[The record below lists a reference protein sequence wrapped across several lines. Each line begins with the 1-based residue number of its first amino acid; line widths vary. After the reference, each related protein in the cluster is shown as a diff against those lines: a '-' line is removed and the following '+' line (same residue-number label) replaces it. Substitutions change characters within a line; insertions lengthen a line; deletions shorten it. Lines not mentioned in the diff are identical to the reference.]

1 MDTHKKF
8 ITTILT
14 IMILFISSIPAHS
27 SNRINS
33 SITDYSINTTN
44 VYGYIIQVNSSQNNT
59 VQKEIACLVNQ
70 LFEDNAT
77 VCWLKSDMTLLAKG
91 LNDSDPVEPMVF
103 ERGSFIVGYT
113 GNHSIDVNITCTIF
127 NYCLTYNCPVYK
139 LMESILDLEAYV
151 LKKPR
156 VAIYDGKAVNQYS
169 YYRSLEEAGFRHVFF
184 ITKDDILKDLTN
196 DNYDIIMW
204 GGQAGQFSDVI
215 NDNFNEKGME
225 VNNKINSFVKS
236 GGGYIGSCYGAYKAS
251 SETRLIPGLPMGY
264 FGFKINDKYKVHLI
278 DDPVFRALPG
288 GCGYTCDGLYGSDT
302 TNGLSVRIVNPD
314 CPVSFGLPEII
325 PKNEYI
331 GGPMFLKKIFGN
343 SNTESLAVIE
353 KVDLEQWNKDAM
365 MSYIFPV
372 WRITPE
378 WQKDRIVKRW
388 VDFSIGKALWVTA
401 NYGKGKVVAF
411 GSHPEFYGFENDR
424 NPQRVI
430 YNSVFYICSELQSNI
445 DLENFVSFSKIH
457 AEINRLGKVPET
469 RDIDFSANVSN
480 CTDPCS
486 YCWIVNGLYDGPYVF
501 DLNFTGFLM
510 GNGNKLMVFC
520 VIDADGFADYD
531 YSWIEIAEKI
541 KIEPSQKLY
550 YGFSN
555 EPLNF
560 SANVS
565 NGFKPFTYEW
575 DFDDGSS
582 SNEAEPSHIY
592 LYPGFY
598 RIWVDVFDSIGDADS
613 QYANVIINDR
623 YPAFNVSLDIE
634 EVSRNT
640 THVDYLFTVNVS
652 KTGKYIYDFC
662 FDKYIFYSSSWIE
675 GDSFSVVCSFRFEK
689 IYRFWER
696 LVIIVN
702 SNQSKSYCL
711 IKNFKINLPP
721 TKPLFDDIKESYIAG
736 IKSYF
741 SFYFYETE
749 YENVSVIIDYG
760 DGYIDDNNETVVKIE
775 KHNNGCYAFYAEHVW
790 DKLGKYKVRVQG
802 VDENGH
808 KGKWSEP
815 YTVKV
820 RRLTLLDIIISLL
833 SGKRGSDSH
842 YE

>member
-33 SITDYSINTTN
+33 SITDYSINTTD
-44 VYGYIIQVNSSQNNT
+44 VYGYIIQVNESQKYT

-91 LNDSDPVEPMVF
+91 LNDSDPVESIVF
-103 ERGSFIVGYT
+103 EKGCFIVGYT
-113 GNHSIDVNITCTIF
+113 GNHSIDVNVTCTIF
-127 NYCLTYNCPVYK
+127 NYGLTCKSSAYK
-139 LMESILDLEAYV
+139 LMESILNLEAYV

-156 VAIYDGKAVNQYS
+156 VAIYDGKAVDQYS

-215 NDNFNEKGME
+215 NDNFNEKGMK

-302 TNGLSVRIVNPD
+302 TNGLSVRIVNQD

-445 DLENFVSFSKIH
+445 NLENYVSFSNIH
-457 AEINRLGKVPET
+457 AEINGPSEGPYGRYLL
-469 RDIDFSANVSN
+469 FSANVTNVSSAFSCCWDSDLNYRYRGYGLNAAFTFQEGFHKIVFCVADDNYVDVDIFEIKTLTEGMFVN
-480 CTDPCS
+480 CTDG
-486 YCWIVNGLYDGPYVF
+486 I
-501 DLNFTGFLM
+501 
-510 GNGNKLMVFC
+510 
-520 VIDADGFADYD
+520 I
-531 YSWIEIAEKI
+531 
-541 KIEPSQKLY
+541 
-550 YGFSN
+550 
-555 EPLNF
+555 
-560 SANVS
+560 
-565 NGFKPFTYEW
+565 NGFVGEPVFLYANITNGYPPFSYKW
-575 DFDDGSS
+575 DFDDK
-582 SNEAEPSHIY
+582 SNSTEAD
-592 LYPGFY
+592 PGHVY
-598 RIWVDVFDSIGDADS
+598 SSIGYYRGYLGVTDS
-613 QYANVIINDR
+613 AGEYCYDSFKVLVNERD
-623 YPAFNVSLDIE
+623 PC
-634 EVSRNT
+634 
-640 THVDYLFTVNVS
+640 FTVNVETS
-652 KTGKYIYDFC
+652 PDLLRTGGNVTFTASVSSPGNYSYYFDF
-662 FDKYIFYSSSWIE
+662 FDEQNYTSDWVEESV
-675 GDSFSVVCSFRFEK
+675 FSISRTFGGGP
-689 IYRFWER
+689 YRSVFVRVTNE
-696 LVIIVN
+696 
-702 SNQSKSYCL
+702 
-711 IKNFKINLPP
+711 
-721 TKPLFDDIKESYIAG
+721 FDDEYCVLKQ
-736 IKSYF
+736 
-741 SFYFYETE
+741 FYLNSPPFVCYRCFPPLDSLVVGKCYEITFGVLE
-749 YENVSVIIDYG
+749 VDGEDCWFRVDYG
-760 DGYIDDNNETVVKIE
+760 DGYIDDNNETLSSFSDSGYLKMGVF
-775 KHNNGCYAFYAEHVW
+775 NYSW
-790 DKLGKYKVRVQG
+790 DKPGEYLVRAKAIDIHG
-802 VDENGH
+802 FESG
-808 KGKWSEP
+808 WSMD
-815 YTVKV
+815 YIVKV
-820 RRLTLLDIIISLL
+820 RRPSIFEIIEDFFDRILNFRN
-833 SGKRGSDSH
+833 KIIK
-842 YE
+842 